1 MTSLGERGVGSVGP
15 VTFLPELSRAERS
28 FTFDLFRRPH
38 RGAPRH
44 VRGPHP
50 ARFLERAPRV
60 QELDDGRQV
69 WEYDGEL
76 FPNLGLNAV
85 VGRPPAE
92 PVRFDQMRGESGTFT
107 PRSPIWISMESS
119 HRSTSRRSLPASVPN
134 KVQLNPDA
142 FGQLPA
148 HGRPRETCH
157 HSNEPT
163 IQRR

>member
-1 MTSLGERGVGSVGP
+1 MTSLGERGVGSVAP
-15 VTFLPELSRAERS
+15 VTFLPEPSRAERS
-28 FTFDLFRRPH
+28 FTLICLDDH
-38 RGAPRH
+38 IVEPRDMFEG
-44 VRGPHP
+44 RIP
-50 ARFLERAPRV
+50 ARFLERAPMV
-60 QELDDGRQV
+60 QELDDGRQA

-134 KVQLNPDA
+134 EVQLNPDA

-148 HGRPRETCH
+148 HG
-157 HSNEPT
+157 
-163 IQRR
+163 